1 MLGIIGSV
9 DRLVFSIRPNTR
21 CGCTLSNV
29 SGYYVDKRN
38 FNSCNK
44 MACMQNCGWSQPHC
58 ELKMGSTFINS
69 CKILWVP
76 KKFGKESLLFLVD
89 QPEWWIDHWLLLIEP
104 WWWLIHVW
112 HLYVLKC
119 ILSHTY
125 CLLVVKDTHL
135 VHNLNTII
143 SDIAPNVMHC

>member
-21 CGCTLSNV
+21 CGCTLSNA

-44 MACMQNCGWSQPHC
+44 MACMQHCVWSQPHC

-69 CKILWVP
+69 WKILWVP
-76 KKFGKESLLFLVD
+76 KKFGKER
-89 QPEWWIDHWLLLIEP
+89 LLLITSD
-104 WWWLIHVW
+104 WTIMMIDSCVTFICFKM
-112 HLYVLKC
+112 Y
-119 ILSHTY
+119 
-125 CLLVVKDTHL
+125 
-135 VHNLNTII
+135 II
-143 SDIAPNVMHC
+143 SYLWFNSGEGHTFSAQFEYDN